1 MRTFRSTTFTT
12 VILTLAL
19 LPATLRA
26 QQTNPPPRGLNGPG
40 QAGAG
45 QGAGIVG
52 RFMQGPQNQ
61 ILRVLT
67 DEQTA
72 SLRQIMQG
80 QRENLLKAESQ
91 LVEARK
97 DLMVASVSGKFDESL
112 IRTKALALANLDAE
126 MSVLR
131 ARMFSQ
137 IKPPLSADQV
147 EQLKSA
153 PNDGAGAVLRP
164 RLDGS
169 GAGTGPGA
177 PSLRPAQRALQRDEN
192 DLPMTI
198 PAGQ

>member
-1 MRTFRSTTFTT
+1 RGFGNCMLPFRSTTFTT

-26 QQTNPPPRGLNGPG
+26 QQTNPPPRRLNGPG
-40 QAGAG
+40 QPGAG

-72 SLRQIMQG
+72 SLRQMQG

-97 DLMVASVSGKFDESL
+97 ELMLASVAGKFDESL
-112 IRTKALALANLDAE
+112 VRT
-126 MSVLR
+126 
-131 ARMFSQ
+131 
-137 IKPPLSADQV
+137 
-147 EQLKSA
+147 
-153 PNDGAGAVLRP
+153 
-164 RLDGS
+164 
-169 GAGTGPGA
+169 
-177 PSLRPAQRALQRDEN
+177 
-192 DLPMTI
+192 
-198 PAGQ
+198 